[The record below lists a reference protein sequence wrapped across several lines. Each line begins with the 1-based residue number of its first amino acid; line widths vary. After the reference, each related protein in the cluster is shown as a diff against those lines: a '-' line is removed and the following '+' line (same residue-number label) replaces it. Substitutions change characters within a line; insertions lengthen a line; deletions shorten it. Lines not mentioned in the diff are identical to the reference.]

1 MKRDSRS
8 VEELLESSNH
18 LYYEFWMF
26 MNLSNTLSTGIFGQR
41 ILNNAVLE
49 SFTVHTLIFLEFLY
63 SKNP

>member
-26 MNLSNTLSTGIFGQR
+26 MNLSNTLSTGIFGQG